1 MINKDQIEDATRAYL
16 YSYNLALKEAKNP
29 NFAVQVATGVVMAVL
44 LVNKPQPQQI
54 SPLQLILE
62 SMAEQA
68 RQEAAK
74 TETEKEA
81 EKEGES
87 DHDRPEDAGH

>member
-1 MINKDQIEDATRAYL
+1 MISKDQIEEATRAYL

-54 SPLQLILE
+54 NPLQLILE

-68 RQEAAK
+68 RQEAA
-74 TETEKEA
+74 

>member
-1 MINKDQIEDATRAYL
+1 MISKDQIEDATRAYL

-54 SPLQLILE
+54 NPLQLILE

-68 RQEAAK
+68 RQEAA
-74 TETEKEA
+74 EKET